1 MNIISSTDQK
11 YYYTAYGY
19 LFCCC
24 EKKGSFRLMFSQD
37 KAYHVREDMAE
48 VVKEIMS

>member
-1 MNIISSTDQK
+1 MDIFSVVVR
-11 YYYTAYGY
+11 
-19 LFCCC
+19 
-24 EKKGSFRLMFSQD
+24 KKGSFRLMFSQD